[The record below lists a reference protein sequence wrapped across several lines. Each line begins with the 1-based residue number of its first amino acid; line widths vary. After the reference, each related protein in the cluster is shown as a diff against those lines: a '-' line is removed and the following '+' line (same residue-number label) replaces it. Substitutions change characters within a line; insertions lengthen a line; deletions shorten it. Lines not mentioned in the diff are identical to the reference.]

1 MRVFILFLFLI
12 SSGIAAQGYPD
23 KPVRLIV
30 PFPPGGS
37 NDVVARVIGAQLG
50 EKLGQTVLIDNRG
63 GAGGT
68 IGINAAG
75 KSAPDGYTLLLA
87 SVGYPLSIALGAMP
101 RESLH
106 WFTPVASVG
115 TGPSGLVVP
124 G

>member
-1 MRVFILFLFLI
+1 MKF
-12 SSGIAAQGYPD
+12 SSRIAATAATFLLATAAAAQTYPD

-68 IGINAAG
+68 IGITAAG

-101 RESLH
+101 RESLQ
-106 WFTPVASVG
+106 WFTPVGSIG
-115 TGPSGLVVP
+115 
-124 G
+124 